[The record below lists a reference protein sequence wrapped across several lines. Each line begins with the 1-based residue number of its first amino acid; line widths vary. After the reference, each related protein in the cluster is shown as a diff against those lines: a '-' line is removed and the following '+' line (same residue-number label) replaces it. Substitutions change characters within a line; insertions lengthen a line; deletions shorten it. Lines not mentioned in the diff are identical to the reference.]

1 MARLRMNNPGLRFF
15 LHYWQKYCT
24 LEDWHISWATQHLV
38 VHTSLRKGTVLYHDG
53 DKQTNVYLVAK
64 GAIARVAYH
73 ENDTRRI
80 RSVALPG
87 MALMTTGHLHS
98 RTASKGDII
107 VLHAQTM
114 VLEIPY
120 RPIIEVSQYEMQ
132 AKILQ
137 SVLTTKKTK
146 QATRLSRVLQENDPI
161 KRYMLFNEELPE
173 LRNVL
178 TQVEQAQLLSISR
191 VTVQRAQYFLL
202 TGRTPRF

>member
-1 MARLRMNNPGLRFF
+1 
-15 LHYWQKYCT
+15 
-24 LEDWHISWATQHLV
+24 
-38 VHTSLRKGTVLYHDG
+38 
-53 DKQTNVYLVAK
+53 
-64 GAIARVAYH
+64 IARVAYH

-98 RTASKGDII
+98 RTPSKGDII
-107 VLHAQTM
+107 VLHAKTM

-120 RPIIEVSQYEMQ
+120 RPIIEVSQYQMQ

-161 KRYMLFNEELPE
+161 KRYTLFAQELPE
-173 LRNVL
+173 LNDML
-178 TQVEQAQLLSISR
+178 TQIEQAELLSISR
-191 VTVQRAQYFLL
+191 KSLQRAQYFRL
-202 TGRTPRF
+202 TGKTPRY

>member
-1 MARLRMNNPGLRFF
+1 MSYLRQDNPGLRFF
-15 LHYWQKYCT
+15 LHYWQQYCR
-24 LEDWHISWATQHLV
+24 LEDWHISWARQHLHV
-38 VHTSLRKGTVLYHDG
+38 RTPLRKGTLLYQEG
-53 DKQTNVYLVAK
+53 EKQTNVYLVAK
-64 GAIARVAYH
+64 GAIARIEYTEAGA
-73 ENDTRRI
+73 RRI

-98 RTASKGDII
+98 RTDSKGDII

-161 KRYMLFNEELPE
+161 RRYMLFNEELPE